1 MELPRMRQTIALC
14 LLALLATLSPPATAG
29 TIVDEWASVQAP
41 PPPVLKPAAV
51 DVKTTALLILDIVRQ
66 GCNAERRPRCLDTLP
81 AVHALLARARTAGVM
96 VGYSLVRGA
105 TAADILPPVAPMG
118 GEPMVTSGTDKF
130 LGTDLEATLKAKGIK
145 TVIILGAVAQGAVL
159 TTATEAAL
167 RGFEVVVPVDG
178 VSSDS
183 VYAEQFTAWNLLN
196 APVIAGHVA
205 LTRSDMIQF

>member
-1 MELPRMRQTIALC
+1 MCKTVLFC
-14 LLALLATLSPPATAG
+14 LLALTLTPPAFAR
-29 TIVDEWASVQAP
+29 TIIDDWSTVQAP
-41 PPPVLKPAAV
+41 PAPVLKPAAV
-51 DVKTTALLILDIVRQ
+51 DPKTTALLILDIVRQ

-96 VGYSLVRGA
+96 VGYSLVRGS
-105 TAADILPPVAPMG
+105 TAADILAPVAPVG

-145 TVIILGAVAQGAVL
+145 TVIILGVVAQGAVL

-178 VSSDS
+178 VSSDQI
-183 VYAEQFTAWNLLN
+183 YAEQYTAWDLVN

-205 LTRSDMIQF
+205 LTRSDLIQF

>member
-1 MELPRMRQTIALC
+1 MRKTLFLG
-14 LLALLATLSPPATAG
+14 LLALAAVARPAAAG
-29 TIVDEWASVQAP
+29 TVIDDWPTIQAP
-41 PPPVLKPAAV
+41 PAPALKPVTV
-51 DVKTTALLILDIVRQ
+51 DPKTTALLILDIVRQ

-81 AVHALLARARTAGVM
+81 ALHALLERTRTAGAM

-105 TAADILPPVAPMG
+105 TAADILPPVAPKD

-145 TVIILGAVAQGAVL
+145 TVIILGVVAQGAVL

-178 VSSDS
+178 VSSDQI
-183 VYAEQFTAWNLLN
+183 YAEQFTAWNLVN
-196 APVIAGHVA
+196 APVIAGHVT
-205 LTRSDMIQF
+205 LTRSDMIGF

>member
-1 MELPRMRQTIALC
+1 MRKTVLFC
-14 LLALLATLSPPATAG
+14 LLALTLSPPAFAR
-29 TIVDEWASVQAP
+29 TIVDDWSTVQAP
-41 PPPVLKPAAV
+41 PAPVLKPAAV
-51 DVKTTALLILDIVRQ
+51 DPKTTALLILDIVRQ

-96 VGYSLVRGA
+96 VGYSLVRGS
-105 TAADILPPVAPMG
+105 TAADILAPVAPVG

-145 TVIILGAVAQGAVL
+145 TVIILGVVAQGAVL

-178 VSSDS
+178 VSSDQI
-183 VYAEQFTAWNLLN
+183 YAEQYTAWDLVN

-205 LTRSDMIQF
+205 LTRSDLIQF

>member
-1 MELPRMRQTIALC
+1 MRKTVLFC
-14 LLALLATLSPPATAG
+14 LLALTLTPPAFAR
-29 TIVDEWASVQAP
+29 TIIDDWSTVQAP
-41 PPPVLKPAAV
+41 PAPVLKPAAV
-51 DVKTTALLILDIVRQ
+51 DPGTTALLILDIVRQ

-96 VGYSLVRGA
+96 VGYSLVRGS
-105 TAADILPPVAPMG
+105 TAADILAPVAPVG

-145 TVIILGAVAQGAVL
+145 TVIILGVVAQGAVL

-178 VSSDS
+178 VSSDQI
-183 VYAEQFTAWNLLN
+183 YAEQYTAWDLVN

-205 LTRSDMIQF
+205 LTRSDLIQF